1 MRCPACG
8 VPNGHGA
15 RFCNQCGT
23 RLRSRGR
30 ATPGADRRVVSALFA
45 DLVDYVRM
53 IAEHDPEEVRQRVD
67 AALAAM
73 AEAVHRYEGTVEK
86 FIGDA
91 VFAVFGFP
99 RAHDDDALRAALCAA
114 AIRDGLAEL
123 SRGGEVLQVRIGIAT
138 GEVVAA
144 ERSGAG
150 GSDVSLTGPA
160 IVNAARIQDL
170 ARPGDILLDEAT
182 VRAARDRLDVEDRG
196 YELLRGQSRP
206 VRLYSLRG
214 DASVLRPWGPP
225 RGRIVGRA
233 TERRVLRD
241 ALTDA
246 ARTGRGHVVVVAGDA
261 GVGKSRLLA
270 DLELDARA
278 AGFAWTWTENV
289 SYGTGE
295 PYRFIRH
302 FAQVIAD
309 EHATDS
315 GAFARRLLFTDE
327 LAPDQARRFAGAIA
341 AVARD
346 AAFSGWEAEAALA
359 PTEPAEVVS
368 AVLEVS
374 LQYSRRLSAEL
385 GPRVVVVDDVHW
397 ADQSSRP
404 MIDQLVREAPTLRFL
419 VLIGTRPGR
428 RPAWSRYPHV
438 TWLELSGLGPDETD
452 QLAGELAGSP
462 LHPGDSA
469 RLHER
474 TEGNPLFIGEILRA
488 SLEDGG
494 FAIGG
499 RLSLDDG
506 VAGGRVPLTLRSLL
520 GARIDALHE
529 DAREF
534 LQVASVVGMTF
545 QAALVAELAGAAL
558 DAALVGRLGDSTLVV
573 PVDPGGTWRFG
584 HPLVRDVAYAGLLA
598 SRRRELHGRLA
609 DRLEGR
615 PGGAI
620 GRIAQHRA
628 LAADIER
635 AIPLLEEAAAQ
646 ALALGATAEAA
657 GFWRSAA
664 ELLGGGPDADR
675 YRSLA
680 ADALASATPATVATD

>member
-1 MRCPACG
+1 
-8 VPNGHGA
+8 
-15 RFCNQCGT
+15 
-23 RLRSRGR
+23 
-30 ATPGADRRVVSALFA
+30 VSALFA

-73 AEAVHRYEGTVEK
+73 ADAVHRYDGTVEK

-99 RAHDDDALRAALCAA
+99 RAHDDDALRAALCGT
-114 AIRDGLAEL
+114 AIRDGLVEL
-123 SRGGEVLQVRIGIAT
+123 SRGGEELQVRIGIAT

-144 ERSGAG
+144 ERSGAAG
-150 GSDVSLTGPA
+150 TDVSLTGPA

-170 ARPGDILLDEAT
+170 ARPGEVLLDEAT

-196 YELLRGQSRP
+196 YELLRGQTRP
-206 VRLYSLRG
+206 IRLYSLRTG
-214 DASVLRPWGPP
+214 GSALRSWGPP
-225 RGRIVGRA
+225 PGRIVGRT
-233 TERRVLRD
+233 TERRLLRD
-241 ALTDA
+241 ALHETA
-246 ARTGRGHVVVVAGDA
+246 QTGRGRVVVVSGEAGM
-261 GVGKSRLLA
+261 GKSRLLA
-270 DLELDARA
+270 NLELDARA
-278 AGFAWTWTENV
+278 ADFAWTWTENV

-295 PYRFIRH
+295 PYRYIRH

-309 EHATDS
+309 EQATDS
-315 GAFARRLLFTDE
+315 GAFARRLLFTDD
-327 LAPDQARRFAGAIA
+327 LTQDRARRFAGAIA

-359 PTEPAEVVS
+359 PTDPGEVVA

-374 LQYSRRLSAEL
+374 LEYSRRLSAEI
-385 GPRVVVVDDVHW
+385 GPRVIVVDDVHW
-397 ADQSSRP
+397 ADRSSQP
-404 MIDQLVREAPTLRFL
+404 MIDQLVREAPGLRFL
-419 VLIGTRPGR
+419 VLIGTRPGA
-428 RPAWSRYPHV
+428 RPAWASYPNT
-438 TWLELSGLGPDETD
+438 TWIELTGLEPDETD
-452 QLAGELAGSP
+452 QLAGDLAGAP
-462 LHPGDSA
+462 LDPRDSA

-474 TEGNPLFIGEILRA
+474 TDGNPLFIAEVVRA
-488 SLEDGG
+488 SLEDGALG
-494 FAIGG
+494 KGG
-499 RLSLDDG
+499 RLALDDG
-506 VAGGRVPLTLRSLL
+506 VAGGRVPLTLRALL

-534 LQVASVVGMTF
+534 LQVASVVGITF
-545 QAALVAELAGAAL
+545 QTALVVALAGVGL
-558 DAALVGRLGDSTLVV
+558 DPGIVGRLGDSALVV
-573 PVDPGGTWRFG
+573 PVDAGETWRFG

-628 LAADIER
+628 AAADVER

-657 GFWRSAA
+657 GFWRTAA
-664 ELLGGGPDADR
+664 ELLGGGPHAER
-675 YRSLA
+675 YRNLA
-680 ADALASATPATVATD
+680 ADALGSAAAVGPAD

>member
-23 RLRSRGR
+23 RLRSRDR
-30 ATPGADRRVVSALFA
+30 ASPGADRRVVSALFA

-53 IAEHDPEEVRQRVD
+53 VAEHDPEEVRQRVD

-73 AEAVHRYEGTVEK
+73 AEAVHRFEGTVEK

-114 AIRDGLAEL
+114 AIRHGLAEL

-144 ERSGAG
+144 ERSGAA
-150 GSDVSLTGPA
+150 GSEVSLTGPA

-214 DASVLRPWGPP
+214 DTSVLRPWGPP
-225 RGRIVGRA
+225 RGGIVGRA
-233 TERRVLRD
+233 TERGILRD
-241 ALTDA
+241 ALRDA
-246 ARTGRGHVVVVAGDA
+246 ERTGRGRVVVVAGEA
-261 GVGKSRLLA
+261 GMGKSRLLA

-309 EHATDS
+309 EQATDS
-315 GAFARRLLFTDE
+315 GAFARRLLFTNDLE
-327 LAPDQARRFAGAIA
+327 PDQARRFAGAIA

-346 AAFSGWEAEAALA
+346 ADFSGWEAEEALA
-359 PTEPAEVVS
+359 PTDPGEVIS

-374 LQYSRRLSAEL
+374 LQYSRRLSAEF
-385 GPRVVVVDDVHW
+385 GPRVIVVDDLHW
-397 ADQSSRP
+397 ADRSSRP
-404 MIDQLVREAPTLRFL
+404 MIDQLVREAPDLRFL

-428 RPAWSRYPHV
+428 QPAWAEYAHV
-438 TWLELSGLGPDETD
+438 TWVELSGLDRDETD

-462 LHPGDSA
+462 LHPRDSA

-474 TEGNPLFIGEILRA
+474 TDGNPLFITEMLRA
-488 SLEDGG
+488 SLEEGG
-494 FAIGG
+494 LVSG
-499 RLSLDDG
+499 RLALDDG

-545 QAALVAELAGAAL
+545 QPTLVAELAGGAL
-558 DAALVGRLGDSTLVV
+558 HATLVGRLGDSSLVV

-628 LAADIER
+628 LAADAER
-635 AIPLLEEAAAQ
+635 AIPLLDEAAAQ

-675 YRSLA
+675 FRTLA
-680 ADALASATPATVATD
+680 ADALASAASASVPAD

>member
-1 MRCPACG
+1 VRCPACG

-30 ATPGADRRVVSALFA
+30 ASAGADRRVVSALFA

-53 IAEHDPEEVRQRVD
+53 IAEHDPEDVRQRVD

-73 AEAVHRYEGTVEK
+73 AEAVHRYDGTVEK

-91 VFAVFGFP
+91 VFAVFGYP
-99 RAHDDDALRAALCAA
+99 RAHDDDALRAALCAS
-114 AIRDGLAEL
+114 AIRAGLADL
-123 SRGGEVLQVRIGIAT
+123 SRGGEELQVRIGIAT

-144 ERSGAG
+144 ERSSAA

-206 VRLYSLRG
+206 IRLYSLRS
-214 DASVLRPWGPP
+214 DAQTLRPSGPP
-225 RGRIVGRA
+225 PGRIVGRT
-233 TERRVLRD
+233 TERHLLRD
-241 ALTDA
+241 ALRETA
-246 ARTGRGHVVVVAGDA
+246 EAGRGRVVVVTGEAGM
-261 GVGKSRLLA
+261 GKSRLLA

-295 PYRFIRH
+295 PYRYIRH

-309 EHATDS
+309 ERATDS
-315 GAFARRLLFTDE
+315 GAFARQLLFTED
-327 LAPDQARRFAGAIA
+327 LAPDQARHFAGAIA

-359 PTEPAEVVS
+359 PTDPGEVVAS
-368 AVLEVS
+368 VLDVS
-374 LQYSRRLSAEL
+374 LQYSRRLSAEI
-385 GPRVVVVDDVHW
+385 GPRVIVVDDVHW
-397 ADQSSRP
+397 ADRSSQP
-404 MIDQLVREAPTLRFL
+404 MIDQLVREAPGLQFL
-419 VLIGTRPGR
+419 VLIGSRPGP
-428 RPAWSRYPHV
+428 RPAWAGYPHV
-438 TWLELSGLGPDETD
+438 TWIELTGLDPDETD
-452 QLAGELAGSP
+452 QLAGDLAGGP
-462 LHPGDSA
+462 LDPRDSA
-469 RLHER
+469 RLHVR
-474 TEGNPLFIGEILRA
+474 TDGNPLFIAEVLRA
-488 SLEDGG
+488 SLEVGEPG
-494 FAIGG
+494 SGG
-499 RLSLDDG
+499 RIALYEGAS
-506 VAGGRVPLTLRSLL
+506 GGHVPLTLRALL

-534 LQVASVVGMTF
+534 LQVASVVGISF
-545 QAALVAELAGAAL
+545 LPELVAELAGGRL
-558 DAALVGRLGDSTLVV
+558 DPGIVDRLGDSALVRQ
-573 PVDPGGTWRFG
+573 VDPGGTWRFG

-628 LAADIER
+628 AAADVER
-635 AIPLLEEAAAQ
+635 AIPLLEEAAAE

-664 ELLGGGPDADR
+664 ELIGGGPDAER
-675 YRSLA
+675 YRNLA
-680 ADALASATPATVATD
+680 AEALGSAVAGVGPAD